1 MANKSIV
8 AVVLLLCVAGIIEVQ
23 ARSQLIGSGNIKSS
37 GWFGKK
43 RDYYYHVPT
52 GAVAVTLSETD
63 RSSGGHSF
71 GSGSGRATVSWTRGS
86 RTAKV
91 HAWVNGK
98 VCLWSC
104 RANHITWRVYAHF

>member
-1 MANKSIV
+1 MV
-8 AVVLLLCVAGIIEVQ
+8 FCVIGTMEVQ
-23 ARSQLIGSGNIKSS
+23 ARSVQIGSGNIRSS
-37 GWFGKK
+37 GWFGKR
-43 RDYYYHVPT
+43 RDYNYHVPS

-63 RSSGGHSF
+63 QSSGGHSF
-71 GSGSGRATVSWTRGS
+71 GIGSGRATVSWTRGS

-104 RANHITWRVYAHF
+104 KPNHITWTVYAHF

>member
-8 AVVLLLCVAGIIEVQ
+8 GVVVLLCIVGTIEVQ
-23 ARSQLIGSGNIKSS
+23 ARSVQIGLGNIKSS

-43 RDYYYHVPT
+43 HDYYYHVPS

-63 RSSGGHSF
+63 KSSGGHSF
-71 GSGSGRATVSWTRGS
+71 GIGTGRATVSWTRGS

-91 HAWVNGK
+91 HAWFNGK
-98 VCLWSC
+98 ICFLKC
-104 RANHITWRVYAHF
+104 RSNHIT